1 MCCASSRLGTGRAV
15 TRHGSHT
22 QPRQG
27 VPACR
32 PFCSVQ
38 TVDSAAGRPQYR
50 GEGPSPAV
58 GNGMSQEPAEAPSEG
73 QVMRAQWQRLGTGE
87 GQRAF
92 SVGQADQGTQASKAT
107 TDPQLLSSRLQEGYC
122 SALARAP
129 AQAEKTL
136 GHRSTRHALVRQGA
150 GAQRKGHRGGRW
162 AAGSLDLGSCR
173 RPSSKRG
180 SVAAGRPMG
189 CCCGQPGSCAGG
201 WLSLGRG
208 HGGTEQRYRAWRAK
222 PETGA
227 RWGHQWRGLGQGQ

>member
-150 GAQRKGHRGGRW
+150 GAQRKGHGGW
-162 AAGSLDLGSCR
+162 E
-173 RPSSKRG
+173 
-180 SVAAGRPMG
+180 MG
-189 CCCGQPGSCAGG
+189 CRQLGPRVLQEAQQQEGKCSSRKTHGVLLWSARELCWRLAELGQRP
-201 WLSLGRG
+201 
-208 HGGTEQRYRAWRAK
+208 
-222 PETGA
+222 
-227 RWGHQWRGLGQGQ
+227 WGHRAEV